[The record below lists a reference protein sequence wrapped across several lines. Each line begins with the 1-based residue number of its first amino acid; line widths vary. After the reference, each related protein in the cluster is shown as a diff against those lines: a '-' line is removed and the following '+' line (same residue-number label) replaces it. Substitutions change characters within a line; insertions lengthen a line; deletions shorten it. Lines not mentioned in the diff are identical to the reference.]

1 MQWNRFNVSCACRAT
16 SLPHRFY
23 PLKTFSIL
31 FQLFYY
37 SEVRTRQREVSFHQR
52 VEFNAETFILLRDA
66 IFCLPSNRK
75 MFINLIKRKS
85 HYTKFETTIRPIK
98 CVQFFRQ
105 FRKKREMSFSL
116 SIAIDRSNICH
127 CSLSNQR
134 WCIDNA

>member
-85 HYTKFETTIRPIK
+85 HYIQNSKQ
-98 CVQFFRQ
+98 QFV
-105 FRKKREMSFSL
+105 
-116 SIAIDRSNICH
+116 RSNAYNFFNNFEKKEKCLFLYQLQSIEYL
-127 CSLSNQR
+127 SLFAFQSTMVHR
-134 WCIDNA
+134 